1 MNLLHKNPFLI
12 PFVAVVVHFYM
23 LIVPCQPAIAEAPS
37 LPRSPPVNVIS
48 NVCHL
53 SNRPLVFVNILK
65 SICQYPQQKFRVP
78 SLVFTLAPGG
88 CPSSTI
94 PRESF
99 WHENRM
105 LNTCDQGMPGVLQIF
120 ADEHFLTPVI
130 CSQDVVRKKRHDI
143 PNDSWT
149 NWTIYCTKVLV
160 VTDGWVREISSWIT
174 TGWQFWKSHFT
185 RISSLATLLVQFNHS
200 LMYKVSKQP

>member
-12 PFVAVVVHFYM
+12 PFLAVVVHFYM
-23 LIVPCQPAIAEAPS
+23 LIVPCQTAIAEAPS

-99 WHENRM
+99 RHENRM

-120 ADEHFLTPVI
+120 ADEHFLTPMI

>member
-1 MNLLHKNPFLI
+1 
-12 PFVAVVVHFYM
+12 M

-99 WHENRM
+99 LHENRM
-105 LNTCDQGMPGVLQIF
+105 LNTCDQGMSGVLQTF
-120 ADEHFLTPVI
+120 ADEHFLTPMI
-130 CSQDVVRKKRHDI
+130 CSQDVVRKNVMISQTI
-143 PNDSWT
+143 PEQIELFIAQKYW
-149 NWTIYCTKVLV
+149 WLMM
-160 VTDGWVREISSWIT
+160 DGSERFQVGLRPGGNFESLTSHGFPLWQRFSSNSIILWCIRSANSLKIS
-174 TGWQFWKSHFT
+174 
-185 RISSLATLLVQFNHS
+185 
-200 LMYKVSKQP
+200 

>member
-1 MNLLHKNPFLI
+1 MLLLKNPFHPKFEILDSESTLCVEKI
-12 PFVAVVVHFYM
+12 DLKISRSTFFNLPPASRPTHCNFKKMIRFDEFTSQKSFPDLFVAVVVHFYM

-99 WHENRM
+99 
-105 LNTCDQGMPGVLQIF
+105 
-120 ADEHFLTPVI
+120 
-130 CSQDVVRKKRHDI
+130 
-143 PNDSWT
+143 
-149 NWTIYCTKVLV
+149 
-160 VTDGWVREISSWIT
+160 
-174 TGWQFWKSHFT
+174 
-185 RISSLATLLVQFNHS
+185 
-200 LMYKVSKQP
+200 

>member
-99 WHENRM
+99 RQEKRM
-105 LNTCDQGMPGVLQIF
+105 LNTCDQSMSGVLQIF

-130 CSQDVVRKKRHDI
+130 CSQDVVRKT
-143 PNDSWT
+143 S
-149 NWTIYCTKVLV
+149 
-160 VTDGWVREISSWIT
+160 
-174 TGWQFWKSHFT
+174 
-185 RISSLATLLVQFNHS
+185 
-200 LMYKVSKQP
+200 